1 MKPSLS
7 QRTFNA
13 TPAGQRA
20 MCADASSRASAFQIA
35 RILRAK
41 GIATYDDAFIAS
53 ASGATLGTLKEEILA
68 DYNTAFGKK

>member
-20 MCADASSRASAFQIA
+20 MCADASARANAFQIA
-35 RILRAK
+35 RILRAR
-41 GIATYDDAFIAS
+41 GIATYDDALIAS
-53 ASGATLGTLKEEILA
+53 ASGATLDALKGELLA

>member
-7 QRTFNA
+7 QRAFNA
-13 TPAGQRA
+13 TAAGQRA
-20 MCADASSRASAFQIA
+20 MCDDAGSRANAFQIA

-53 ASGATLGTLKEEILA
+53 ASGATLDTIKEELLN
-68 DYNTAFGKK
+68 DYNTACGKK